1 MTNIDY
7 RIGDMFKGEH
17 SYIAHGCNAQGVM
30 GSGVAK
36 IVKDNYR
43 YAYDT
48 YRHVYDT
55 EGLKLGLVI
64 ASAMNMSMCLSSNV
78 PPKIFNCITQD
89 HFGIDQ
95 RYANYGAIQQCI
107 QEIDGYFE
115 HKSSSW
121 PLYSVAFPMIGAG
134 LAGGDWGIISQI
146 IERESNHF
154 QPVVY
159 DFTP

>member
-7 RIGDMFKGEH
+7 HIGDMFKGGH

-55 EGLKLGLVI
+55 EGLKLGRVI
-64 ASAMNMSMCLSSNV
+64 RSSVSHRESGLGNK
-78 PPKIFNCITQD
+78 PTIFNCITQD
-89 HFGIDQ
+89 HYGTDQ

-115 HKSSSW
+115 HNRRSW

-154 QPVVY
+154 HPVVY